1 MQEINITRII
11 GAVEGFLES
20 SLFLEKQH
28 LNTIA
33 ESLLLKG
40 LFTVLVL
47 IATAI
52 ALRGRRGGYAKR
64 HRTRTGKQRFS
75 KNKKENMTGRGGRG
89 GRWQGSP
96 KGGRCWNER
105 RNVVEILRE
114 RENVGTS

>member
-1 MQEINITRII
+1 MTVRREREQNFKERGQNHKQQQKIVGMQEINITRII

-64 HRTRTGKQRFS
+64 HRTRTGLQRYVYSRTTRQRGFS
-75 KNKKENMTGRGGRG
+75 R
-89 GRWQGSP
+89 
-96 KGGRCWNER
+96 
-105 RNVVEILRE
+105 
-114 RENVGTS
+114 

>member
-64 HRTRTGKQRFS
+64 HRTRTGNQRIGYRHKRQAPTKTTEASHRS
-75 KNKKENMTGRGGRG
+75 KCLLL
-89 GRWQGSP
+89 Q
-96 KGGRCWNER
+96 
-105 RNVVEILRE
+105 
-114 RENVGTS
+114 

>member
-64 HRTRTGKQRFS
+64 HRTRTGKQRQVF
-75 KNKKENMTGRGGRG
+75 NRQVRIINA
-89 GRWQGSP
+89 GSTMRP
-96 KGGRCWNER
+96 QY
-105 RNVVEILRE
+105 
-114 RENVGTS
+114 